1 MKKILIISSVFV
13 LVVITLWFGS
23 LRTEI
28 IDEINIVT
36 AIGFDRAEE
45 GKIRGTCVI
54 PVFKADQSVEN
65 EQFTEESYLAK
76 EVINILQKK
85 SADPLVTGGIRA
97 GLYSEK
103 LARDGIIEY
112 VDALQRDASIGSK
125 MYMGVVEGETTEL
138 LSQTLGNLGT
148 GNYIATLIEHNT
160 KNRDLPESILHT
172 FMFRYFAQGMDPYLP
187 MLKLEGN
194 KVRMTGIGIFREDKL
209 VDKISEADMFFF
221 KALVE
226 SFGAGSYTLNL
237 KERDEY
243 AAIKRIKSTRTINV
257 EESAAG
263 TTVSI
268 KVYLEGIL
276 SEYSGRKAEIDVVN
290 LIVKEMEEIIEERS
304 YALIKRFQ
312 EKGTDPVGIGFSAEG
327 AIRDFDPTKWKDDYG
342 KLKVDIEAEVKLT
355 ETGVIE

>member
-1 MKKILIISSVFV
+1 MKKLLIISSAFI
-13 LVVITLWFGS
+13 LLVITLVFGS
-23 LRTEI
+23 VRTEI

-54 PVFKADQSVEN
+54 PVFKADKSVEN

-97 GLYSEK
+97 GIYSEA

-125 MYMGVVEGETTEL
+125 MYMGIVEGETTEML
-138 LSQTLGNLGT
+138 NQTLGNLGT
-148 GNYIATLIEHNT
+148 GNYLATLIEHNT
-160 KNRDLPESILHT
+160 QNRDLPESILHT

-194 KVRMTGIGIFREDKL
+194 KVKMTGIGIFKEDTL

-226 SFGAGSYTLNL
+226 NFGAGSYTLNL
-237 KERDEY
+237 KGTDEY

-257 EESAAG
+257 EESNGG
-263 TTVSI
+263 TLVSI
-268 KVYLEGIL
+268 KVSLDGIL
-276 SEYSGRKAEIDVVN
+276 SEYSGRKAESDVVKK
-290 LIVKEMEEIIEERS
+290 IVKEMEDLIEEKS

-312 EKGTDPVGIGFSAEG
+312 EKGTDPVGIGFSAEN
-327 AIRDFDPTKWKDDYG
+327 AIRDFDPKKWKDDYG
-342 KLKVDIEAEVKLT
+342 KLKVDIEADVILT